1 MTLIYEN
8 VIKDKGPLV
17 SEFGNAMFITFGDS
31 APDTLK
37 DYCYSIDVKGT
48 FGTMKEG
55 QYLIINGE
63 KFEILKVGSLAE
75 QNLISLGHLTVNFDG
90 GQDVL
95 PGAISVENRECP
107 KLDVGTILKIE
118 E

>member
-1 MTLIYEN
+1 MATIYEN

-17 SEFGNAMFITFGDS
+17 EEFGSAMFITFGDS

-37 DYCYSIDVKGT
+37 DYCYSIDVKETLGT
-48 FGTMKEG
+48 IKEG
-55 QYLIINGE
+55 HYLSIDG
-63 KFEILKVGSLAE
+63 KRFEILKVGSLAE
-75 QNLISLGHLTVNFDG
+75 QNLVSLGHLTVNFDG

-95 PGAISVENRECP
+95 PGAISVEAKECP